1 MTKVRDSFDPA
12 MLEIARKQLE
22 RDSPV
27 LAFLRECH
35 GREERIINDRA
46 VVWGADAVKRAT
58 LRLDHQRKMLREL
71 YAVKAHMDEPNPLFR
86 TPTGPASSDERQGM
100 LHALA
105 FQAHQFVG
113 EYDDFPGW
121 REEYRPPTV

>member
-1 MTKVRDSFDPA
+1 MTDRRFDPA

-22 RDSPV
+22 RDNPP

-35 GREERIINDRA
+35 EREERIINDRA
-46 VVWGADAVKRAT
+46 ATWGADAAKRAT
-58 LRLDHQRKMLREL
+58 LRLEHQRKVLREL
-71 YAVKAHMDEPNPLFR
+71 YAVKASEDEPPNPLLR
-86 TPTGPASSDERQGM
+86 SPTGPASSDERLGM

-121 REEYRPPTV
+121 REDYRPPTV